1 MNSMAETYR
10 CSPEMLAILERIL
23 EEDGPQ
29 ADPTT
34 LDAEEGR
41 KLAESSNWRWNLDL
55 PEMAKVEDLEILS
68 RENHPTRIRLYQP
81 MEYSSGTILH
91 IHGGGWAFCSIETH
105 ERASRLLANE
115 TRACV
120 VSLEYSLAPE
130 NPYPA
135 GLLDCVRAWREMLLL
150 SSQFGLQR
158 PFMVAGDS
166 AGANLAL
173 AGDVVVA
180 AENASFIQAFSKIG
194 LIPDTG
200 GTLTLPRLVGPAKA
214 SAWMMLGDKISGTE
228 AERTGMIYKAFPAED
243 LQFEALRIAD
253 QLAQMPTRAFALAK
267 QALNAST
274 YAGLDAQL
282 ELERQLQNEAGE
294 THDFKEGVLAFLE
307 KRPAT
312 FTGK

>member
-1 MNSMAETYR
+1 MTLQKEKVGAVLKIALCRPSTFNAFNREMALALQSELKQAEHDEDVR
-10 CSPEMLAILERIL
+10 AILL
-23 EEDGPQ
+23 TG
-29 ADPTT
+29 
-34 LDAEEGR
+34 EGR
-41 KLAESSNWRWNLDL
+41 
-55 PEMAKVEDLEILS
+55 
-68 RENHPTRIRLYQP
+68 
-81 MEYSSGTILH
+81 
-91 IHGGGWAFCSIETH
+91 AFCSGQDLSEAIDPEGPGLDRILAEH
-105 ERASRLLANE
+105 YNPLVRKMRALPKPI
-115 TRACV
+115 V
-120 VSLEYSLAPE
+120 VAV
-130 NPYPA
+130 NGVAA
-135 GLLDCVRAWREMLLL
+135 G
-150 SSQFGLQR
+150 
-158 PFMVAGDS
+158 

-180 AENASFIQAFSKIG
+180 AENANFIQAFTKIG

-228 AERTGMIYKAFPAED
+228 AERTGMIYKAIPAEE
-243 LQFEALRIAD
+243 LQEEAMRLAQ
-253 QLAQMPTRAFALAK
+253 QLAEMPTRAFALTK

-294 THDFKEGVLAFLE
+294 TQDFKEGVSAFLE